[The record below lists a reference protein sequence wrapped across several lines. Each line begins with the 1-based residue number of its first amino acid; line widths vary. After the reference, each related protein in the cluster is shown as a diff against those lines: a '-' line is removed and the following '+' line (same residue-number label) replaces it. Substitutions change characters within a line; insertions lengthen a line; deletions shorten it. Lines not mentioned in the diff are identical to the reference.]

1 MEDKTIYVFMSE
13 FDYSGKYTKTTVFE
27 KTLFG
32 DTISQDIECTLI
44 DAASSNIEM
53 FISDDTNIG
62 SIYHTDVYEQ

>member
-1 MEDKTIYVFMSE
+1 MLHISDFYYINQYITR
-13 FDYSGKYTKTTVFE
+13 GKYTKTTVFE